1 MLVYC
6 ILQVVL
12 LSIIMSLMNI
22 TGIVVEYNPFHN
34 GHILHIN
41 KARELTNSNLIIACM
56 SGNFTQR
63 GEAAIIN
70 KWERTKMALKYGV
83 DLVVELPFI
92 YSSQCASI
100 FAKESVA
107 ILKELK
113 INTLVFGSETNN
125 LEELKDIASLPVNV
139 DHLKQYL
146 RNGESYPKA
155 YGLLNGGIYPNDSL
169 AVHYLRALEGSD
181 IKPYSIKR
189 EGAYNDIKLSSLCSG
204 KAIREALSNHIDIK
218 DATPMIINEPIF
230 HSDIYPYLRNQ
241 LLLSDRNTIQK
252 IFLVN
257 EGIEKLLIDNA
268 FKYDNYDDFL
278 NACVS
283 KRYTKSRIERT
294 ILQILIQN
302 TKENMN
308 NLEKPHYIRILGFN
322 DKGRAHLA
330 TVKEELKLVTR
341 FKELPQ
347 TMKNIEEK
355 ASYLY
360 ASLIHDE
367 NKRQEFLKREMMGPV
382 IIK

>member
-1 MLVYC
+1 
-6 ILQVVL
+6 
-12 LSIIMSLMNI
+12 MNI

-169 AVHYLRALEGSD
+169 AVHYLHALEGSD